1 MTAEARIANEEKEVE
16 QLMEKQEI
24 VQQIANKILGSI
36 TYPEFDG
43 GNVPVPV
50 AAKALG
56 KDQSWVKA
64 GIIVGWLPIGFATKD
79 GKQLKSLEEINA
91 TTKATYYISPKKLWE
106 ISGFIYRGTT
116 DNA

>member
-1 MTAEARIANEEKEVE
+1 MKIETRIENEEREVE
-16 QLMEKQEI
+16 QLTQKQEI
-24 VQQIANKILGSI
+24 VQQIVNKILGGI
-36 TYPEFDG
+36 VYPEFDG

-64 GIIVGWLPIGFATKD
+64 GLIVGWLPIGFATRN

-106 ISGFIYRGTT
+106 ISGFVYRGTT